1 MQEEDQCP
9 GSGHHEVK
17 RRAYFMT
24 KAPVRSNGEEQRIEL
39 HNEGNQFGVAKISKE
54 ARNFKRIDVFS

>member
-1 MQEEDQCP
+1 
-9 GSGHHEVK
+9 
-17 RRAYFMT
+17 MT

-54 ARNFKRIDVFS
+54 AGKFKRNSVFS